1 MKKKNILKLPVPVVP
16 LAVTL
21 LIVGCGTNPPV
32 EQMSV
37 AEHLI
42 EDADIN
48 KATQYSPLEMR
59 IARENFE
66 AAKAAMAA
74 EDYDKARR
82 LAEKVAVDVE
92 TASAKAD
99 SIRAKNAV
107 DELRQSIDTLRQ
119 EINSKDNS

>member
-1 MKKKNILKLPVPVVP
+1 MKKKNIIKLSISVLP
-16 LAVTL
+16 LAVAI
-21 LIVGCGTNPPV
+21 LIVGCSTNPPV
-32 EQMSV
+32 EKMSV

-48 KATQYSPLEMR
+48 KSAQYSPLEMR

-92 TASAKAD
+92 TAAAKAD

-107 DELRQSIDTLRQ
+107 DELRQSIETLRQ
-119 EINSKDNS
+119 EINSKNNS

>member
-1 MKKKNILKLPVPVVP
+1 MKNKNIIKLPVPVLT
-16 LAVTL
+16 LAL
-21 LIVGCGTNPPV
+21 AILIGGCSSNPPV
-32 EQMSV
+32 DKMSV
-37 AEHLI
+37 AEHLL
-42 EDADIN
+42 EDADVN
-48 KATQYSPLEMR
+48 KSPQYSPLEMR

-66 AAKAAMAA
+66 AAKAAMAD

-107 DELRQSIDTLRQ
+107 DELKRSLDTLRQ
-119 EINSKDNS
+119 ELNSKNNS